1 MLQIRKFFS
10 ILRKVSKK
18 RPLQNS
24 LTKMIHKN
32 RSPKKAETLLS
43 RADFP
48 CLF

>member
-32 RSPKKAETLLS
+32 RSPGKAETLLS

>member
-10 ILRKVSKK
+10 ILRKAGKK

-24 LTKMIHKN
+24 LTKN
-32 RSPKKAETLLS
+32 RSPGKAETLLS